1 MKRHTAIR
9 GKGWLSGAT
18 HGPCLAR
25 YFMVADRTAGS
36 VRGIL
41 RTELAIAS
49 LASLDGS
56 AMLQMADGQILP
68 IQIVKAYASGAVFA
82 APGTL
87 I

>member
-1 MKRHTAIR
+1 MKRSTAIR
-9 GKGWLSGAT
+9 GKGWLSGAA

-25 YFMVADRTAGS
+25 YFMVTGRTAGT
-36 VRGIL
+36 VRGVL

-49 LASLDGS
+49 LAALDGS

-68 IQIVKAYASGAVFA
+68 IQIIKAYASGAVFG
-82 APGTL
+82 APGSL